1 VDGWLSGETERKRH
15 LLINLLQ
22 NTHHPPDRI
31 ALIHTQYFF
40 RTSLVFPKPV
50 PGFNAAVWKL
60 PGDKSKVLAST
71 PAREKVT
78 KRRQNEDK
86 KISKGKKRVG
96 WLRE

>member
-1 VDGWLSGETERKRH
+1 MVGCQERQSEKRH
-15 LLINLLQ
+15 SLINLLQ

-40 RTSLVFPKPV
+40 RTSLVFPKSM

-71 PAREKVT
+71 PPREKVT

-86 KISKGKKRVG
+86 KVP
-96 WLRE
+96 RERRG